1 MNTAFPDQSA
11 SKCRIHALLAANRAR
26 SRLASGTGSP
36 VIYAWDQ
43 NAACLLMDCTGLLG
57 SESLH
62 AVSDWASGLLTVHCN
77 DNLFEEGKVTD
88 LGLPF
93 GFYPDIA
100 FRQWF
105 ATIPNAIAEPLA
117 HLPAAQYAL
126 ARLAQRSEPV
136 RDLVISNVNLCYL
149 LHQFATE
156 HGYPEQSLAEIAA
169 RKQTDILREMGLP
182 PHKRVVKLIRKIA
195 MEEIDKFAFSRLFRV
210 LGDEAVCNALVH
222 EQRLTRRLF
231 LVLARYPWVAGR
243 PLQRLL
249 CEATDPSRREWVED
263 NIRMGGEEAVRTMQR
278 FNQISQLRRLHDR
291 LIAAQ
296 MHQDRC
302 RLRRYDANGKVL
314 SFPPAPFADTQSIQ
328 AIKTPDAL
336 QGETEEMAHCVSS
349 YSERIYNGRYAVYK
363 VLAPERLTLGLKI
376 REGHVSFDQ
385 LRGLANKPPSQ
396 QAQAAVE
403 QWFRD
408 CLERPMQA
416 NPGPAPQAPI

>member
-1 MNTAFPDQSA
+1 MNTIFPGQKAAKS
-11 SKCRIHALLAANRAR
+11 RMQALLASKRAR
-26 SRLASGTGSP
+26 NPLASGAGSP

-43 NAACLLMDCTGLLG
+43 DAACLLIDCTGLIG

-77 DNLFEEGKVTD
+77 DNLFEEGRITD

-93 GFYPDIA
+93 GSYADVA

-105 ATIPNAIAEPLA
+105 ATIPRAIAEPLA
-117 HLPAAQYAL
+117 QLPGRRYAL
-126 ARLAQRSEPV
+126 TRLAQRSQAV
-136 RDLVISNVNLCYL
+136 QDLIISNVNLCFL
-149 LHQFATE
+149 LHHFVTE
-156 HGYPEQSLAEIAA
+156 HGYPEQAFVEMAA
-169 RKQTDILREMGLP
+169 RKQVDILREIGLP
-182 PHKRVVKLIRKIA
+182 PHRRVVKLIRKIA
-195 MEEIDKFAFSRLFRV
+195 MEEIDSFAFSRLLRV

-222 EQRLTRRLF
+222 EQRLSRRLF
-231 LVLARYPWVAGR
+231 LILARYPWMAGR

-249 CEATDPSRREWVED
+249 CESTDPSRREWVDD
-263 NIRMGGEEAVRTMQR
+263 NIRMGGEEAVRRMQR
-278 FNQISQLRRLHDR
+278 FDRISQLRRLHDR

-296 MHQDRC
+296 MHQDRW

-314 SFPPAPFADTQSIQ
+314 PFPSAPFPDTQSIR

-336 QGETEEMAHCVSS
+336 QDETEQMAHCVSS
-349 YSERIYNGRYAVYK
+349 YSDRIYNGRYAVYQ

-376 REGHVSFDQ
+376 HDGRVLFDQ
-385 LRGLANKPPSQ
+385 LRGAANQAPSP

-408 CLERPMQA
+408 GLARSMQQA
-416 NPGPAPQAPI
+416 NRG